1 MTIGKMI
8 KDLRLEK
15 DMTQQELGKEIG
27 VSQKAIDYWERDVYE
42 PKVSSVIEIIKFFDL
57 TFEEFFNE
65 LLDDDEFD
73 EDDEDDIF

>member
-42 PKVSSVIEIIKFFDL
+42 PKVSSVIELVKFFDL
-57 TFEEFFNE
+57 SFEDFFNE
-65 LLDDDEFD
+65 LLGD
-73 EDDEDDIF
+73 EDDDDF

>member
-15 DMTQQELGKEIG
+15 DMSQAELGKEIG

-42 PKVSSVIEIIKFFDL
+42 PKVSSIIEIIKFFDIG
-57 TFEEFFNE
+57 FEEFFNE
-65 LLDDDEFD
+65 LLSDYDDD
-73 EDDEDDIF
+73 DDF

>member
-15 DMTQQELGKEIG
+15 DMSQAELGKEIG

-42 PKVSSVIEIIKFFDL
+42 PKVSSIIEIIKFFDVG
-57 TFEEFFNE
+57 FEEFFNE
-65 LLDDDEFD
+65 LLSDYDDD
-73 EDDEDDIF
+73 DDF